1 MQYFF
6 SLSKHRYN
14 KIFRHDSFSSDAEEL
29 SKSAVGAVQ
38 KRKKEEQSNVAVQ
51 QEVTVTQNNFSEE
64 CESDSNLKEGALPFE
79 EIASVA
85 GATMVNADNG
95 FMSEG
100 ATQEGSDVDIVPAPN
115 PSTALGSNLMVDLGE
130 EEPTGTN
137 SVRESLKVS
146 EIVQKS
152 SLQRVSSVPSLS
164 NGDHKGQESD
174 SESTGKFRRS
184 CSLRERGPRKLQ
196 LLLNDAKAKSA
207 SDENLKGFERK
218 KRGILN
224 LEESK
229 NKECTG
235 DLSSMGNKP
244 HGSLPRD
251 LDGVV
256 ESGFV
261 KRHSRKFEEG
271 VPFVP
276 SVTLSDDAGSEAQE
290 ESAVELSKTA
300 EESEKIPEDAEEQT
314 IQSEE
319 PEPGVVRKHKEGF
332 ELKHRESLT
341 RRALLQRG
349 GSEEAKSVNHEGNEM
364 EGVSVADNDSSSLQF
379 QEGEECRRV
388 HGVNVEALV
397 QKVNEDMKKTVSAR
411 RISASK
417 KEQELRVFVQQAG
430 EQMKEALN
438 SVENEPLDASTDSSV
453 FNDARS
459 EEISDTRIVE
469 SYTMKDKQELLC
481 KSSSVTGTST
491 EPRQP
496 VAFKSDSKITNVAE
510 TSVSDTD
517 GGEYVENVLQRG
529 LVKRHTLLI
538 EEKLQQPEHESE
550 KERDS
555 QEEKESAGSD
565 DREMEKELIKS
576 EVCDTSQEEMCV
588 GSTLSPSVESTDQ
601 MSPVKAEMSESP
613 KESKDTGSD
622 EVTTDIPAKGLVKR
636 HTLLIEGKLQPLEQE
651 LGQEGVKEPGRESE
665 ITKDKEVSQW
675 EGDGDKD
682 RDQPDLGIA
691 HDANI
696 GVEPAVEGRKL
707 SDMFEATEDKR
718 SEQDTENIS
727 KKGLVKRHTLLIEGK
742 IQPLDQQL
750 DKGVEK
756 EVRDGDVALESQLVE
771 SEDQLRYQIEEPG
784 DHTSDQWDEDEQNNK
799 TAAGLVKRQ
808 KQRIEEKL
816 HIPVVEPKEEQ
827 EQELSGNE
835 IATVET
841 SGGEGFQGSDLKVEY
856 DGDEDESQEK
866 EQNELGVDTSSVV
879 KVKQQT
885 QHLEGIIRVAHDE
898 DKIKRQSSKEEDP
911 KCSEQSPKVVIVPRS
926 CSDETTED
934 GAADAGSE
942 EKMEVLSDTAVDKA
956 LTKAQDIQKDL
967 VVEKENLELEKEQP
981 VDWEYANVRQ
991 RTQIFEAIMGRSD
1004 QDIQKDDG
1012 ESENQ
1017 TNSLRRHQSM
1027 SKVFRAS
1034 EKPTMRRRSVSD
1046 VTQPV
1051 WSGSVREVGYT
1062 IQFKKKVAEYSGSSS
1077 LPRDWSPFHNKQK
1090 REEKRLCP
1098 EVVFSSEIIHQGELK
1113 EKSCGE
1119 LIDNQD
1125 KENQAC
1131 QSVKETIQALDSKNK
1146 KIISSNLS

>member
-1 MQYFF
+1 MCNIFF

-38 KRKKEEQSNVAVQ
+38 KRKKEEQSNVSVQ

-79 EIASVA
+79 KIASVPE
-85 GATMVNADNG
+85 ATMVNADNVLT
-95 FMSEG
+95 SEG
-100 ATQEGSDVDIVPAPN
+100 ASQEGSDVDIVPAPS
-115 PSTALGSNLMVDLGE
+115 PSTALGSNLMVDSGE

-137 SVRESLKVS
+137 SVRGSLKVS

-196 LLLNDAKAKSA
+196 LLQNDAKAKSA

-218 KRGILN
+218 KREILN

-229 NKECTG
+229 NKECIG
-235 DLSSMGNKP
+235 DLSSLGNKP

-276 SVTLSDDAGSEAQE
+276 SVTLFDDAGSAAQE
-290 ESAVELSKTA
+290 ESAVELSKA
-300 EESEKIPEDAEEQT
+300 VEESDKITEDVEEQT

-349 GSEEAKSVNHEGNEM
+349 GSEEAKIVNHEGNEM
-364 EGVSVADNDSSSLQF
+364 EGVSVVNNDSSSLQF

-438 SVENEPLDASTDSSV
+438 SVENEPSDASTDNSV
-453 FNDARS
+453 FDDAPS

-469 SYTMKDKQELLC
+469 SNTMKDKQELLC

-491 EPRQP
+491 EPRQL

-517 GGEYVENVLQRG
+517 GGEDVENVLQRG

-538 EEKLQQPEHESE
+538 EGKLQQPEHESE

-576 EVCDTSQEEMCV
+576 EVCDTSPEEMCV

-601 MSPVKAEMSESP
+601 MSPVKAEISESS
-613 KESKDTGSD
+613 KESKDTRSD

-675 EGDGDKD
+675 EGDVDKD
-682 RDQPDLGIA
+682 RDQPDLGVA
-691 HDANI
+691 HDATI

-718 SEQDTENIS
+718 SEQDTENIP

-756 EVRDGDVALESQLVE
+756 EVRDGDVALESQIVE

-856 DGDEDESQEK
+856 DGDEDQLQEK

-879 KVKQQT
+879 KVRQQT

-956 LTKAQDIQKDL
+956 LTKAQENL

-1017 TNSLRRHQSM
+1017 TNSLRRHKSM

-1062 IQFKKKVAEYSGSSS
+1062 IQFKKKIAEYSGSSS

-1131 QSVKETIQALDSKNK
+1131 QSVKETIQALDSKNQ

>member
-79 EIASVA
+79 KIASVA
-85 GATMVNADNG
+85 EATMVNADNVLT
-95 FMSEG
+95 SEG
-100 ATQEGSDVDIVPAPN
+100 ATQEGSDVDIVPAPS
-115 PSTALGSNLMVDLGE
+115 PSTALGSNLMVDSGE

-137 SVRESLKVS
+137 SVRGSLKVS

-152 SLQRVSSVPSLS
+152 SLQRVSSVPSLT

-196 LLLNDAKAKSA
+196 LLQNNAKAKSA

-218 KRGILN
+218 KREILN

-229 NKECTG
+229 NKECIG
-235 DLSSMGNKP
+235 DLSSLGNKP

-276 SVTLSDDAGSEAQE
+276 SVTLSDDAGSAAQE
-290 ESAVELSKTA
+290 ESAVELSKA
-300 EESEKIPEDAEEQT
+300 VEESDKITEDAEEQT

-349 GSEEAKSVNHEGNEM
+349 GSEEAKSVNYEGNEM

-453 FNDARS
+453 FDDAPS
-459 EEISDTRIVE
+459 EEISDTGMVE
-469 SYTMKDKQELLC
+469 SNTMKDKQELLC

-491 EPRQP
+491 EPRQL

-517 GGEYVENVLQRG
+517 GGEDVENVLQRG

-538 EEKLQQPEHESE
+538 EGKLQQPEHESE

-576 EVCDTSQEEMCV
+576 EVCDTSPEEMCV
-588 GSTLSPSVESTDQ
+588 GSTLSPSVESTDE
-601 MSPVKAEMSESP
+601 P
-613 KESKDTGSD
+613 SKS
-622 EVTTDIPAKGLVKR
+622 R
-636 HTLLIEGKLQPLEQE
+636 
-651 LGQEGVKEPGRESE
+651 
-665 ITKDKEVSQW
+665 
-675 EGDGDKD
+675 
-682 RDQPDLGIA
+682 
-691 HDANI
+691 N
-696 GVEPAVEGRKL
+696 
-707 SDMFEATEDKR
+707 F
-718 SEQDTENIS
+718 
-727 KKGLVKRHTLLIEGK
+727 
-742 IQPLDQQL
+742 
-750 DKGVEK
+750 
-756 EVRDGDVALESQLVE
+756 
-771 SEDQLRYQIEEPG
+771 
-784 DHTSDQWDEDEQNNK
+784 
-799 TAAGLVKRQ
+799 
-808 KQRIEEKL
+808 
-816 HIPVVEPKEEQ
+816 
-827 EQELSGNE
+827 
-835 IATVET
+835 
-841 SGGEGFQGSDLKVEY
+841 
-856 DGDEDESQEK
+856 
-866 EQNELGVDTSSVV
+866 
-879 KVKQQT
+879 
-885 QHLEGIIRVAHDE
+885 GII
-898 DKIKRQSSKEEDP
+898 K
-911 KCSEQSPKVVIVPRS
+911 
-926 CSDETTED
+926 
-934 GAADAGSE
+934 
-942 EKMEVLSDTAVDKA
+942 
-956 LTKAQDIQKDL
+956 
-967 VVEKENLELEKEQP
+967 
-981 VDWEYANVRQ
+981 
-991 RTQIFEAIMGRSD
+991 
-1004 QDIQKDDG
+1004 G
-1012 ESENQ
+1012 E
-1017 TNSLRRHQSM
+1017 
-1027 SKVFRAS
+1027 
-1034 EKPTMRRRSVSD
+1034 
-1046 VTQPV
+1046 
-1051 WSGSVREVGYT
+1051 
-1062 IQFKKKVAEYSGSSS
+1062 
-1077 LPRDWSPFHNKQK
+1077 
-1090 REEKRLCP
+1090 
-1098 EVVFSSEIIHQGELK
+1098 
-1113 EKSCGE
+1113 
-1119 LIDNQD
+1119 
-1125 KENQAC
+1125 
-1131 QSVKETIQALDSKNK
+1131 
-1146 KIISSNLS
+1146 

>member
-29 SKSAVGAVQ
+29 CKSAVGAVQ

-79 EIASVA
+79 KIASVA
-85 GATMVNADNG
+85 EATMVNADNVLT
-95 FMSEG
+95 SEG
-100 ATQEGSDVDIVPAPN
+100 TTQEGSDVDIVPAPS
-115 PSTALGSNLMVDLGE
+115 PSTALGSNLMVDSGE

-137 SVRESLKVS
+137 SVRGSLKVS

-164 NGDHKGQESD
+164 NGDHKGQELD

-196 LLLNDAKAKSA
+196 LLQYDAKVKSA
-207 SDENLKGFERK
+207 SDDNLKGFERK
-218 KRGILN
+218 NSEILN

-229 NKECTG
+229 NKECIG
-235 DLSSMGNKP
+235 DLSSLGNKP

-276 SVTLSDDAGSEAQE
+276 SVTLSDDAGSAAQE
-290 ESAVELSKTA
+290 ESAVELSKA
-300 EESEKIPEDAEEQT
+300 VEESDKITEDAEEQT

-438 SVENEPLDASTDSSV
+438 SVENEPLNASTDSSV
-453 FNDARS
+453 FDDAPS

-469 SYTMKDKQELLC
+469 SNTMKDKQELLC

-491 EPRQP
+491 EPRQL

-517 GGEYVENVLQRG
+517 GGEDVENVLQRG

-538 EEKLQQPEHESE
+538 EGKLQQPEHESE

-565 DREMEKELIKS
+565 DREMRKELIKS
-576 EVCDTSQEEMCV
+576 EVCDTSPEEMCV
-588 GSTLSPSVESTDQ
+588 GSTLSPSVESTD
-601 MSPVKAEMSESP
+601 P
-613 KESKDTGSD
+613 SKS
-622 EVTTDIPAKGLVKR
+622 R
-636 HTLLIEGKLQPLEQE
+636 
-651 LGQEGVKEPGRESE
+651 
-665 ITKDKEVSQW
+665 
-675 EGDGDKD
+675 
-682 RDQPDLGIA
+682 
-691 HDANI
+691 N
-696 GVEPAVEGRKL
+696 
-707 SDMFEATEDKR
+707 F
-718 SEQDTENIS
+718 
-727 KKGLVKRHTLLIEGK
+727 
-742 IQPLDQQL
+742 
-750 DKGVEK
+750 
-756 EVRDGDVALESQLVE
+756 
-771 SEDQLRYQIEEPG
+771 
-784 DHTSDQWDEDEQNNK
+784 
-799 TAAGLVKRQ
+799 
-808 KQRIEEKL
+808 
-816 HIPVVEPKEEQ
+816 
-827 EQELSGNE
+827 
-835 IATVET
+835 
-841 SGGEGFQGSDLKVEY
+841 
-856 DGDEDESQEK
+856 
-866 EQNELGVDTSSVV
+866 
-879 KVKQQT
+879 
-885 QHLEGIIRVAHDE
+885 GII
-898 DKIKRQSSKEEDP
+898 K
-911 KCSEQSPKVVIVPRS
+911 
-926 CSDETTED
+926 
-934 GAADAGSE
+934 
-942 EKMEVLSDTAVDKA
+942 
-956 LTKAQDIQKDL
+956 
-967 VVEKENLELEKEQP
+967 
-981 VDWEYANVRQ
+981 
-991 RTQIFEAIMGRSD
+991 
-1004 QDIQKDDG
+1004 G
-1012 ESENQ
+1012 E
-1017 TNSLRRHQSM
+1017 
-1027 SKVFRAS
+1027 
-1034 EKPTMRRRSVSD
+1034 
-1046 VTQPV
+1046 
-1051 WSGSVREVGYT
+1051 
-1062 IQFKKKVAEYSGSSS
+1062 
-1077 LPRDWSPFHNKQK
+1077 
-1090 REEKRLCP
+1090 
-1098 EVVFSSEIIHQGELK
+1098 
-1113 EKSCGE
+1113 
-1119 LIDNQD
+1119 
-1125 KENQAC
+1125 
-1131 QSVKETIQALDSKNK
+1131 
-1146 KIISSNLS
+1146 

>member
-29 SKSAVGAVQ
+29 SKSALGAVQ
-38 KRKKEEQSNVAVQ
+38 KRKKEEQSNVSVQ

-79 EIASVA
+79 KIASVPE
-85 GATMVNADNG
+85 ATMVNADNVLT
-95 FMSEG
+95 SEG
-100 ATQEGSDVDIVPAPN
+100 ATQEGSDVDIVPAPS
-115 PSTALGSNLMVDLGE
+115 PSTALGSNLMVDSGE

-137 SVRESLKVS
+137 SVRGSLKVS

-152 SLQRVSSVPSLS
+152 SLQRVSSVPSLT

-196 LLLNDAKAKSA
+196 LLQNDAKAKSA

-218 KRGILN
+218 KREILN

-229 NKECTG
+229 NKECIG
-235 DLSSMGNKP
+235 DLSSLGNKP

-276 SVTLSDDAGSEAQE
+276 SVTLSDDAGSAAQE
-290 ESAVELSKTA
+290 ESAVELSKA
-300 EESEKIPEDAEEQT
+300 VEESDKITEDAEEQT

-349 GSEEAKSVNHEGNEM
+349 GSEEAKSVNREGNEM

-388 HGVNVEALV
+388 HVVNVEALV

-438 SVENEPLDASTDSSV
+438 SVENEPSDASTDNSV
-453 FNDARS
+453 F
-459 EEISDTRIVE
+459 E
-469 SYTMKDKQELLC
+469 
-481 KSSSVTGTST
+481 
-491 EPRQP
+491 
-496 VAFKSDSKITNVAE
+496 
-510 TSVSDTD
+510 
-517 GGEYVENVLQRG
+517 
-529 LVKRHTLLI
+529 
-538 EEKLQQPEHESE
+538 
-550 KERDS
+550 
-555 QEEKESAGSD
+555 EEKESAGSDD

-576 EVCDTSQEEMCV
+576 EVCDTSPEEMCV

-601 MSPVKAEMSESP
+601 MSSVKAEISESS
-613 KESKDTGSD
+613 KESKDTRSD

-675 EGDGDKD
+675 EGDVDKD
-682 RDQPDLGIA
+682 RDQPDLGVA
-691 HDANI
+691 HDATI

-718 SEQDTENIS
+718 SEQDTENIP

-771 SEDQLRYQIEEPG
+771 SEDQLRNQIEEPG
-784 DHTSDQWDEDEQNNK
+784 DHTSDQRDEDEQNNK

-856 DGDEDESQEK
+856 DGDEDQLQEK

-879 KVKQQT
+879 KVRQQT

-898 DKIKRQSSKEEDP
+898 DMIKRQSSKEEDA

-956 LTKAQDIQKDL
+956 LTKAQENL

-1012 ESENQ
+1012 DSENQ
-1017 TNSLRRHQSM
+1017 TNSLRRHKSM

-1098 EVVFSSEIIHQGELK
+1098 EVVFSSEIIDQGELK

-1131 QSVKETIQALDSKNK
+1131 QSVKETIQALDSKNQ